1 MFLEDLGCARC
12 TNDSTC
18 NVGEREVD
26 VNGLNE
32 SLESRNI
39 LDLTFCPAVNSE
51 RKRRGCPAGSDEGT
65 AVTMR

>member
-1 MFLEDLGCARC
+1 MFLKDLGCARC

-39 LDLTFCPAVNSE
+39 LDLMF
-51 RKRRGCPAGSDEGT
+51 CPAGSDEGT